1 MPVPHLADRR
11 FFSRVKARPPCTAE
25 STVKD
30 ALNRKMSGFD
40 WPRNIPAAL
49 PPQRL
54 SYKQRLGWMRQG
66 VVGGRFLHTISS
78 GWRLWKTRTNGCLKP
93 LAIARR
99 NAKETPP
106 PACRRA
112 RADSGQPECKINQG
126 FRLCFAGLPISATR
140 SSNRP
145 VSSCGRVCL
154 AEVYLARTGWRA
166 TRGRRC
172 FAAGAVTRP

>member
-1 MPVPHLADRR
+1 MAGRR
-11 FFSRVKARPPCTAE
+11 FFFRVKTRPQCTVEA
-25 STVKD
+25 TVKD

-49 PPQRL
+49 PPQRS

-78 GWRLWKTRTNGCLKP
+78 GRRLWKTRTNASLGA

-99 NAKETPP
+99 NAKQTPP
-106 PACRRA
+106 AARR
-112 RADSGQPECKINQG
+112 RVMADSGQPGCVINQA
-126 FRLCFAGLPISATR
+126 FRLCFAGLPISAAR
-140 SSNRP
+140 SSNQPGSSFGRP
-145 VSSCGRVCL
+145 RRPGEYL
-154 AEVYLARTGWRA
+154 AETGRRPKRA
-166 TRGRRC
+166 WRC

>member
-1 MPVPHLADRR
+1 LADHR
-11 FFSRVKARPPCTAE
+11 FFFRAKARPQCTVE
-25 STVKD
+25 TTVKD
-30 ALNRKMSGFD
+30 AMNRKMSGFD

-66 VVGGRFLHTISS
+66 VVSGRFLHTISS
-78 GWRLWKTRTNGCLKP
+78 GWRLWKTRTNTCLGA

-106 PACRRA
+106 AACRRVM
-112 RADSGQPECKINQG
+112 ADSGLSGCVINQG
-126 FRLCFAGLPISATR
+126 FRLCFDGLPISATR

-145 VSSCGRVCL
+145 ASSFGR
-154 AEVYLARTGWRA
+154 ARRPGEYLAKTGWR
-166 TRGRRC
+166 TKRPRRC